1 MPTLRKLCRDGKL
14 VKVRAALARGVHVNG
29 KGSFGKTAL
38 MQAVSHGHN
47 SIVKLLLDQPGVK
60 VNEENIYVN
69 TALHYAAWSNN
80 PEGARLLLLHPDF
93 NLANATNKN
102 GFTALHCAA
111 NNNNPEVV
119 RLLLLHPGFN
129 SANATDDNG
138 YTALHYAAMNN
149 NPEVARLLL
158 LHSGFNSA
166 NATDNDGLTALMYAV
181 KNRKKEVLVEL
192 VRHDSISLEIPDGE
206 FDER

>member
-47 SIVKLLLDQPGVK
+47 SIVKLLLDHSGVK

-129 SANATDDNG
+129 SANATD
-138 YTALHYAAMNN
+138 
-149 NPEVARLLL
+149 
-158 LHSGFNSA
+158 
-166 NATDNDGLTALMYAV
+166 NDGLTALMYAV